1 MTYMNNVYTIY
12 NIYTKSISGKR
23 LIFFLLTSCL
33 SKGQVIHLTKTLI
46 NYLIVYL
53 TVFNGEFIK
62 HWTIFYFIILL
73 IETIWLFKISERN
86 KHPSHKTVICDVYKI
101 FTFVFLYWQYYA
113 CNILF
118 CKLLYCDL
126 IIVIKYALNLWGQIL
141 IRFLIFIVFFIYF

>member
-1 MTYMNNVYTIY
+1 MNNVYTIY

-62 HWTIFYFIILL
+62 H
-73 IETIWLFKISERN
+73 
-86 KHPSHKTVICDVYKI
+86 
-101 FTFVFLYWQYYA
+101 
-113 CNILF
+113 
-118 CKLLYCDL
+118 
-126 IIVIKYALNLWGQIL
+126 
-141 IRFLIFIVFFIYF
+141 